1 MYLLVEAEWGL
12 PREQDVGVVGYG
24 EFRPLTPTYPAA
36 VITNNPPAP
45 EATKAIRPGTV
56 SDLAMLGE
64 GADLSLWRSF
74 LTELLVDLVSE
85 VLRCVFRQAFD
96 DAN

>member
-1 MYLLVEAEWGL
+1 L

-56 SDLAMLGE
+56 SDLARLGE
-64 GADLSLWRSF
+64 G
-74 LTELLVDLVSE
+74 
-85 VLRCVFRQAFD
+85 VFF
-96 DAN
+96 

>member
-1 MYLLVEAEWGL
+1 VEAEWGL

-24 EFRPLTPTYPAA
+24 EF
-36 VITNNPPAP
+36 
-45 EATKAIRPGTV
+45 RPGTV

-85 VLRCVFRQAFD
+85 VLRYVFRQAFD